1 MRLDGLKPLNKC
13 DSSREGKELPPT
25 WNGRQSVRMGGRCL
39 CVSCIEGQDLPKT
52 HICRSHNDA
61 IVVEAETQTKYIY
74 ARNRKSSHN
83 ICIRTEIAL
92 REQLPPIQSDSVLT
106 LRLFCKPPDH
116 LSAPISLPP
125 CSSPLKHEQ
134 AASVNVAQSHPI
146 TSVNPSR
153 HGLSSLLA
161 KFDHLPKWLGSML
174 ARSPIP
180 HPTHGWFRHTP

>member
-1 MRLDGLKPLNKC
+1 MRFYPR
-13 DSSREGKELPPT
+13 REKLPPT

-52 HICRSHNDA
+52 RTHNDA
-61 IVVEAETQTKYIY
+61 IVVEAETQTKYLC

-92 REQLPPIQSDSVLT
+92 REQLPAPPIQNGSMLT
-106 LRLFCKPPDH
+106 LRLSCKTHDY

-125 CSSPLKHEQ
+125 CSSPPKHEQ